1 MSWRTQTTQKNL
13 IRENKMMASAEAA
26 IWLPSTER
34 FFMELS
40 TMITRPQQQRNA
52 TANQL
57 DSSDFFVHRLE
68 EYESTLIA
76 LTTRIEKSY
85 PQDIT
90 LIGYSNQLL
99 GILSEQRCHLKGIAV
114 ESEREM
120 DWFEE
125 SATQPIVN

>member
-1 MSWRTQTTQKNL
+1 MISLRTQTAHKTKWCLLESQTL
-13 IRENKMMASAEAA
+13 R
-26 IWLPSTER
+26 LC
-34 FFMELS
+34 MELS
-40 TMITRPQQQRNA
+40 TMITRAQQQRNVTA
-52 TANQL
+52 TQC
-57 DSSDFFVHRLE
+57 DSSDFFVRRPE
-68 EYESTLIA
+68 EYEGTLIA